1 MKKKLIKI
9 SSSNKYKNL
18 FLLLKNSALLT
29 MPSIIGILLAL
40 IAIPVHL
47 KVNGKVDYGNY
58 IFFHFIIFFGLLL
71 NFGINKIVTI
81 EIAKNKNISKIIK
94 QSIYISIFLSSVVFV
109 LGIILSYFSKNFF
122 YFSTIT
128 FGLSATV
135 LYLTFDGIL
144 QGLKRFKSLSVS
156 NFIFYTISLNL
167 PSISLIYQNNSF
179 EKLIVFSIIIKIF
192 ALLICVNT
200 LQIYVKEKIVSNY
213 NFFNVIKKYSKW
225 YFLFNLNIQ
234 VFDILDKYLIK
245 IFIGPAALA
254 IYSIPYQLAGKI
266 TTFSKSISAVLLP
279 EISYGKQKD
288 KINFNQSINFY
299 TFIMP
304 ILLLLIF
311 PILENLLSI
320 WLKNQY
326 SEKILDLTK
335 IFIIIAW
342 LSGISH
348 ILITYFEGKKQIKY
362 NTLLELYLIFPF
374 IIVLLIVLLKFKNLI
389 YISAILFAKE
399 IILLLF
405 RSQKIKTKIEN
416 LYTIYSLI
424 IMVSINLIISIKYEI
439 YFIYSYLILFF
450 FSAVIFY
457 REYNKKKIN

>member
-1 MKKKLIKI
+1 M
-9 SSSNKYKNL
+9 
-18 FLLLKNSALLT
+18 
-29 MPSIIGILLAL
+29 
-40 IAIPVHL
+40 
-47 KVNGKVDYGNY
+47 
-58 IFFHFIIFFGLLL
+58 
-71 NFGINKIVTI
+71 
-81 EIAKNKNISKIIK
+81 
-94 QSIYISIFLSSVVFV
+94 
-109 LGIILSYFSKNFF
+109 
-122 YFSTIT
+122 
-128 FGLSATV
+128 
-135 LYLTFDGIL
+135 
-144 QGLKRFKSLSVS
+144 
-156 NFIFYTISLNL
+156 
-167 PSISLIYQNNSF
+167 
-179 EKLIVFSIIIKIF
+179 
-192 ALLICVNT
+192 
-200 LQIYVKEKIVSNY
+200 
-213 NFFNVIKKYSKW
+213 
-225 YFLFNLNIQ
+225 
-234 VFDILDKYLIK
+234 
-245 IFIGPAALA
+245 
-254 IYSIPYQLAGKI
+254 
-266 TTFSKSISAVLLP
+266 LLP

-362 NTLLELYLIFPF
+362 NTLLELYFIFPF
-374 IIVLLIVLLKFKNLI
+374 IIILLIILLKFKNLI
-389 YISAILFAKE
+389 YISAIIFAKE

-457 REYNKKKIN
+457 REYNKKKIS

>member
-1 MKKKLIKI
+1 M
-9 SSSNKYKNL
+9 
-18 FLLLKNSALLT
+18 
-29 MPSIIGILLAL
+29 
-40 IAIPVHL
+40 
-47 KVNGKVDYGNY
+47 
-58 IFFHFIIFFGLLL
+58 
-71 NFGINKIVTI
+71 
-81 EIAKNKNISKIIK
+81 
-94 QSIYISIFLSSVVFV
+94 
-109 LGIILSYFSKNFF
+109 
-122 YFSTIT
+122 
-128 FGLSATV
+128 
-135 LYLTFDGIL
+135 
-144 QGLKRFKSLSVS
+144 
-156 NFIFYTISLNL
+156 
-167 PSISLIYQNNSF
+167 
-179 EKLIVFSIIIKIF
+179 
-192 ALLICVNT
+192 
-200 LQIYVKEKIVSNY
+200 
-213 NFFNVIKKYSKW
+213 
-225 YFLFNLNIQ
+225 
-234 VFDILDKYLIK
+234 
-245 IFIGPAALA
+245 
-254 IYSIPYQLAGKI
+254 
-266 TTFSKSISAVLLP
+266 LLP

-362 NTLLELYLIFPF
+362 NTLLELYLILPF
-374 IIVLLIVLLKFKNLI
+374 IIILLIVLLKFKSLI
-389 YISAILFAKE
+389 YISTILFAKE